1 MSLPEPK
8 HFDGKSQAE
17 LEKVG
22 MGHLSPG
29 DIAVW
34 LTKCMVNLGTRVSQ
48 LEMNAEP
55 KPPRATK
62 EHAHY
67 GIWQTG

>member
-1 MSLPEPK
+1 MSLPEQK

-17 LEKVG
+17 LERAG

-34 LTKCMVNLGTRVSQ
+34 LTKCVIDLGGRVSQ
-48 LEMNAEP
+48 LEMNSKP
-55 KPPRATK
+55 KET
-62 EHAHY
+62 AHY
-67 GIWQTG
+67 GIWETD